1 MGESMK
7 LARAI
12 AGLAVASAATITLSA
27 APAPMATA
35 PTQEDVSTTAAT
47 QKSVSSIRSDV
58 KQINAST
65 FAFRLA
71 KGDHLAGNNTTIQG
85 PDGTAELP
93 TTAVDKNGE
102 KVRVVYSE
110 QDGVVTLQTV
120 QKQSADVAGIT
131 TSLKL
136 SKGARCALGTGG
148 GAGSGAIAGG
158 AAGATIGSAFPGVG
172 TVAGWAIGTAIGG
185 AVSGGAVGA
194 AASC

>member
-1 MGESMK
+1 M
-7 LARAI
+7 
-12 AGLAVASAATITLSA
+12 ASAATITLSA
-27 APAPMATA
+27 APAAMATA

-58 KQINAST
+58 KHNAST

>member
-27 APAPMATA
+27 APAAMATA

-58 KQINAST
+58 KHNAST

>member
-1 MGESMK
+1 M
-7 LARAI
+7 
-12 AGLAVASAATITLSA
+12 ASAATITLSA
-27 APAPMATA
+27 APAAMATA

-58 KQINAST
+58 KRNAST

-148 GAGSGAIAGG
+148 GACSGAIAGG

-194 AASC
+194 AASS

>member
-7 LARAI
+7 LARTI
-12 AGLAVASAATITLSA
+12 AGLAVASAAVITLSV
-27 APAPMATA
+27 APAAMAA
-35 PTQEDVSTTAAT
+35 SPTQEDASTSAET
-47 QKSVSSIRSDV
+47 QKNVSSIRSDV
-58 KQINAST
+58 KQVNASV

-71 KGDHLAGNNTTIQG
+71 NGDHLAGNNTRIQG
-85 PDGTAELP
+85 PGGTAELP

-102 KVRVVYSE
+102 RVRVVYSE

>member
-1 MGESMK
+1 MK

-27 APAPMATA
+27 APAAMATA

-58 KQINAST
+58 KHNAST